1 MFTQRRMNPTIVPLH
16 TRSLFLDPLGES
28 LPGSVITHSFLFSLR
43 SIGMATLAEP
53 HSYSFPMLVIGLSH
67 EATARSP
74 PTTSVC
80 FLSLRLYYSLTRTEC
95 THANGGRKGSV
106 EWTRVS
112 IYRAASFKDPV
123 LQVGWVCMHLS
134 LFRSAEGIV
143 FFLIS
148 PHLQLLYGKT
158 CLARGA
164 VASHSHRFWQAR
176 VATAAISSQQ
186 RCPIRPERLC
196 HFFSVAFS
204 CRSVCGPAFWQH
216 LSSFAVSI
224 T

>member
-95 THANGGRKGSV
+95 THANGRRKGSV

-134 LFRSAEGIV
+134 LFSG
-143 FFLIS
+143 
-148 PHLQLLYGKT
+148 QQKG
-158 CLARGA
+158 
-164 VASHSHRFWQAR
+164 SHSF
-176 VATAAISSQQ
+176 
-186 RCPIRPERLC
+186 
-196 HFFSVAFS
+196 
-204 CRSVCGPAFWQH
+204 
-216 LSSFAVSI
+216 
-224 T
+224 